1 MRKGNFRRGIN
12 NIVMIVFMLSI
23 IFGQAPAAL
32 AKTQQ
37 TSIANPSNDLAQNNG
52 VGLDALI
59 PSPAGLVIG
68 GTGITKGVGLLS
80 NFVYFSQA
88 QVDYIK
94 ANKSVDG
101 LGLGSSWTSTPTL
114 YSSYHNHGTPEYVYR
129 RAEGINLKTALT
141 SLGVDVT
148 SGPVSI
154 EAKAADGYSQIVSD
168 AFGYNESRNYIAPD
182 GSVGY
187 VVDPILIF
195 YDSQVATST
204 PDADTVVPN
213 TTAAITDANPLFAFG
228 QTEATEP
235 TNCSFVKNT
244 VKIRAKLDT
253 PAFTISQGSRIKSI
267 SLSEIAL
274 IGIYETSYSWDNHG
288 TPVTHNLKGVPL
300 KGLLAKLDITVPNNE
315 GLIINVDDGSGIVA
329 SSRAISYDEISR
341 CFVAYDAFKDGQ
353 RIAGSLKPLRIY
365 CPGQTQSRVL
375 IENVVGAFVGEVPSG
390 FEEIPGKTTTEL
402 RKTWTIKFNQAV
414 DKDTVMARNIYVM
427 DNNVKVETKLITSED
442 LKSVQVTPTA
452 DYTPNQEY
460 RLHISNQLRAKDSQ
474 KNLNKSLVMPFI
486 IDNN

>member
-129 RAEGINLKTALT
+129 LAEGINLKTALT

-148 SGPVSI
+148 SGLVSI

-182 GSVGY
+182 GSVGH

-288 TPVTHNLKGVPL
+288 TPVT
-300 KGLLAKLDITVPNNE
+300 
-315 GLIINVDDGSGIVA
+315 
-329 SSRAISYDEISR
+329 
-341 CFVAYDAFKDGQ
+341 
-353 RIAGSLKPLRIY
+353 
-365 CPGQTQSRVL
+365 
-375 IENVVGAFVGEVPSG
+375 
-390 FEEIPGKTTTEL
+390 
-402 RKTWTIKFNQAV
+402 
-414 DKDTVMARNIYVM
+414 
-427 DNNVKVETKLITSED
+427 
-442 LKSVQVTPTA
+442 
-452 DYTPNQEY
+452 
-460 RLHISNQLRAKDSQ
+460 
-474 KNLNKSLVMPFI
+474 
-486 IDNN
+486 